1 MKTFKDQPTKTVNDF
16 SKSLGNYC
24 TKHLEDL
31 RKLKT
36 REDCINY
43 FSGIPDTELST
54 DARDYRD
61 NMVVEFSKLTDAK
74 CIDYIW
80 QILLAG
86 DNNKVIK

>member
-1 MKTFKDQPTKTVNDF
+1 MKTFKDQPTKAVNDF

-24 TKHLEDL
+24 MKHLEDL

-43 FSGIPDTELST
+43 FSGIPDTELTT

-61 NMVVEFSKLTDAK
+61 NMIVEFSKLTDAK
-74 CIDYIW
+74 CINYIW
-80 QILLAG
+80 QMLLAG
-86 DNNKVIK
+86 SNNKAIK